1 MLATAAKK
9 QTDVDQGVAGGGC
22 FTDEC

>member
-1 MLATAAKK
+1 MLATAAEKP
-9 QTDVDQGVAGGGC
+9 TAVDQGVAGGGC

>member
-9 QTDVDQGVAGGGC
+9 PTAVDQGVAGGGC